1 MLYPKTNRYREVLTL
16 DGFWFFCKDE
26 NAKGMEEGWFNG
38 IPKTRE
44 VAVPSSINELSS
56 DLMDYFGFCW
66 FEKDLFLPKSF
77 RESKVYLR
85 FGGVTGK
92 STVWV
97 NGKQVTYHREGGT
110 LPFECEISSALHSGE
125 NRIVVLSDNS
135 LDQWSLPPAAVVT
148 PEYNDA
154 LLGAYPGVT
163 YDFFPYSGIQ
173 RSVYL
178 YTCAENRI
186 EDITINTR
194 LDADVAIIDYAIEVS
209 PETNGQILVEVE
221 AQNAIHTLSAS
232 AHTIRGSI
240 RVANPRIWDVG
251 VPNMY
256 DMRVA
261 LQKNGKEIDEY
272 IQPFGIR
279 TIEVKGNALLLNGKP
294 VYLRGC
300 AKHEDFMVLGK
311 GFHPSLVVRDF
322 ELMDWLGANSFRTS
336 HYPYDE
342 NVLDYADRHGVLVI
356 DESPLVGF
364 YKRMYTPEV
373 LERSKAII
381 STMIERD
388 KNHPSVIMWS
398 MANEPDARSKEA
410 VDFFC
415 ELQKHTRKCDATR
428 PITYVGYQD
437 PCDNQI
443 FHCCDVV
450 CINKYFGWYLSP
462 GQLDVALKDL
472 DDCLEAF
479 YNEFHKPILVAEFGC
494 DAVAGLHF
502 EPARE
507 WSEEYQSDMLA
518 QESQL
523 IDSKDYTIGTHVW
536 CFADFMVGQST
547 RRALLSRKGIF
558 TRERQPKM
566 AAHTLRRMW
575 KKGEKV

>member
-1 MLYPKTNRYREVLTL
+1 MFELGKKQVLTVVKTVDFGVYLSDGTDKDNTERVLLPIKQVPEGTKMGDQIEVFIYKDSQDRPIATTNAPKLMLGETARLRVVSVGKMGAFL
-16 DGFWFFCKDE
+16 DWG
-26 NAKGMEEGWFNG
+26 
-38 IPKTRE
+38 
-44 VAVPSSINELSS
+44 L
-56 DLMDYFGFCW
+56 
-66 FEKDLFLPKSF
+66 EKDLFLPKSF
-77 RESKVYLR
+77 RESNVYLR

-194 LDADVAIIDYAIEVS
+194 LDADVAIIDYAIKVS

-232 AHTIRGSI
+232 AHTIRGSM

-300 AKHEDFMVLGK
+300 AKHEDFMVLG
-311 GFHPSLVVRDF
+311 
-322 ELMDWLGANSFRTS
+322 
-336 HYPYDE
+336 
-342 NVLDYADRHGVLVI
+342 I
-356 DESPLVGF
+356 
-364 YKRMYTPEV
+364 
-373 LERSKAII
+373 
-381 STMIERD
+381 
-388 KNHPSVIMWS
+388 
-398 MANEPDARSKEA
+398 
-410 VDFFC
+410 
-415 ELQKHTRKCDATR
+415 
-428 PITYVGYQD
+428 
-437 PCDNQI
+437 
-443 FHCCDVV
+443 
-450 CINKYFGWYLSP
+450 
-462 GQLDVALKDL
+462 
-472 DDCLEAF
+472 
-479 YNEFHKPILVAEFGC
+479 
-494 DAVAGLHF
+494 
-502 EPARE
+502 
-507 WSEEYQSDMLA
+507 
-518 QESQL
+518 
-523 IDSKDYTIGTHVW
+523 
-536 CFADFMVGQST
+536 
-547 RRALLSRKGIF
+547 
-558 TRERQPKM
+558 
-566 AAHTLRRMW
+566 
-575 KKGEKV
+575 